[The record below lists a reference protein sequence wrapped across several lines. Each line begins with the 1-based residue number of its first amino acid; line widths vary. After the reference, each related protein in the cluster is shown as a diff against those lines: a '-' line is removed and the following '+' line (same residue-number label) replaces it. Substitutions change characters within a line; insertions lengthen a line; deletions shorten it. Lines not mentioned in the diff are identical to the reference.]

1 MALTD
6 AYLIATKNL
15 PAILDAIKTARAPD
29 KFALRFLE
37 DLGFKSTNDRLIIPL
52 LKALQF
58 IDDNGAP
65 TQRYFDFLD
74 ESQSAHVLADG
85 IRDAYED
92 LYRINKRAHML
103 TKAALVGKLK
113 SLTEG
118 KKSEAVIQNMARTF
132 LALSKLADF
141 SDEKPVHVTAKPVS
155 PSTDGEQPSDQV
167 DETVKPA
174 EAKDTLV
181 LQKPTARLIDAV
193 TYRIEIVL
201 PPVRDK
207 AVYDAIFRSL
217 KEHLL

>member
-15 PAILDAIKTARAPD
+15 PAILDAIKSARAPD
-29 KFALRFLE
+29 RFTLRFLE
-37 DLGFKSTNDRLIIPL
+37 DLGFKATNDRLVMPL
-52 LKALQF
+52 LKDLRF
-58 IDDNGAP
+58 LDDNGAP

-74 ESQSAHVLADG
+74 NNQSARILADG
-85 IRDAYED
+85 IKDAYED
-92 LYRINKRAHML
+92 LYRINKRAHTL
-103 TKAALVGKLK
+103 SKADIVGKLK

-118 KKSEAVIQNMARTF
+118 KKSEKVIDNMARTF
-132 LALSKLADF
+132 IALSKLADF
-141 SDEKPVHVTAKPVS
+141 SEERTPHVTTKPTK
-155 PSTDGEQPSDQV
+155 PSTDGEQPSGEV
-167 DETVKPA
+167 VEAIGSGTEETV
-174 EAKDTLV
+174 TV
-181 LQKPTARLIDAV
+181 QKPVARLIDTV

>member
-15 PAILDAIKTARAPD
+15 SAILDAIKTARAPD
-29 KFALRFLE
+29 KFTLRFLE
-37 DLGFKSTNDRLIIPL
+37 DLGFKSTNDRLIIPM

-74 ESQSAHVLADG
+74 DSRSAYILADG
-85 IRDAYED
+85 IKDAYED
-92 LYRINKRAHML
+92 LYRLNKRAHTL
-103 TKAALVGKLK
+103 SKTDIVGKLR

-118 KKSEAVIQNMARTF
+118 KKSDAVIDNMARTF
-132 LALSKLADF
+132 LAISKLADF
-141 SDEKPVHVTAKPVS
+141 GEEKASRSGARPKNLP
-155 PSTDGEQPSDQV
+155 PEQEKLVEQ
-167 DETVKPA
+167 TVKSIETEA
-174 EAKDTLV
+174 EGSTGTQTPV
-181 LQKPTARLIDAV
+181 GRLIDTV

-201 PPVRDK
+201 PAVRDK

>member
-92 LYRINKRAHML
+92 LYRINKRAHTL

-118 KKSEAVIQNMARTF
+118 KKSEAVVQNMTRTF

-141 SDEKPVHVTAKPVS
+141 SDESLFTPRQNQLAP
-155 PSTDGEQPSDQV
+155 
-167 DETVKPA
+167 
-174 EAKDTLV
+174 
-181 LQKPTARLIDAV
+181 RLMGNNRATKWTKLLRRRRLKIP
-193 TYRIEIVL
+193 L
-201 PPVRDK
+201 CS
-207 AVYDAIFRSL
+207 RSL
-217 KEHLL
+217 QPGLLTQ